1 MHAKPD
7 LRFVLKWKIAGSG
20 SVIADVRRLHGISN
34 NATETQMVI
43 WSGLGFLVA
52 VITFGS
58 CLMFNFLL
66 DAQFGEGYYSSH
78 QWAIGAALI
87 IGGIISSGIG
97 FTLKGR
103 SDRYVVDEATGE
115 RMVINNSNHSFYFI
129 PMHWAGVVIV
139 VIGIGVAVSD
149 AFN

>member
-1 MHAKPD
+1 MGTRYAEA
-7 LRFVLKWKIAGSG
+7 RGRVNSNT
-20 SVIADVRRLHGISN
+20 RRLYDIFN

-58 CLMFNFLL
+58 CLLFNFLL
-66 DAQFGEGYYSSH
+66 DAQFGEGYYSSQ

-87 IGGIISSGIG
+87 VGGIVSSGIG

-103 SDRYVVDEATGE
+103 SDRHVVDEATGE
-115 RMVINNSNHSFYFI
+115 RMVINNSNHSFFFI

-149 AFN
+149 AFS

>member
-1 MHAKPD
+1 
-7 LRFVLKWKIAGSG
+7 
-20 SVIADVRRLHGISN
+20 
-34 NATETQMVI
+34 MVI
-43 WSGLGFLVA
+43 WSGLGFVVA
-52 VITFGS
+52 GITFGS

-78 QWAIGAALI
+78 QWAIGAALVV
-87 IGGIISSGIG
+87 GGIVSSGIG

-103 SDRYVVDEATGE
+103 SDRYVVDEETGE
-115 RMVINNSNHSFYFI
+115 RMVINHSNHSFFFI